1 MEKKEENRERSF
13 INEKI
18 VPRSHMKKILLS
30 ILGAMGL
37 GLVFGVV
44 AALAFFTSADLL
56 EGRTETQP
64 SQIIIIR
71 DDTTEAPPEETA
83 VSSAESTTATEETST
98 EDAGTEPGDG
108 SDAEKQS
115 ETEKESRP
123 AEPEKTEPEK
133 TEPPETEPPEDKSLK
148 TVYKKIRN
156 AIVNVRITGNMGTD
170 WFNSERVKNLET
182 FGVII
187 QETEDYVFVLTDS
200 ANIGEEDVITIDING
215 YLVYATVRGR
225 DERTHIC
232 VLRLAKTQFQGPITV
247 MPLGNS
253 LHMENGDT
261 VYMAGAPFKITG
273 AVGEGVVTNVL
284 MPVPVT
290 DGYKQVIY
298 TDMAGAAG
306 GSGILFSP
314 DGEILGWISDAAGA
328 PEESVLTAAG
338 ISPLKYL
345 IEDAM
350 SGVETAFLGF
360 TCQEV
365 SPYDARMYEIEEGF
379 YVSAVEENSP
389 AFLAGIQPG
398 DRIRAIDGNPL
409 SSNRT
414 LQVRIDVQMD
424 PEDVIEVEL
433 ERMTA
438 EGYEPLTL
446 YVTAGSR

>member
-1 MEKKEENRERSF
+1 MEKKEENRELSF

-83 VSSAESTTATEETST
+83 VSTTESSKATEESST
-98 EDAGTEPGDG
+98 EDPEASSE
-108 SDAEKQS
+108 AAS
-115 ETEKESRP
+115 ETEKQTET
-123 AEPEKTEPEK
+123 EKSSTEPA
-133 TEPPETEPPEDKSLK
+133 ETEPPEDKSLK
-148 TVYKKIRN
+148 AVYKKIRN
-156 AIVNVRITGNMGTD
+156 AIVNVRITRNMGTD

-187 QETEDYVFVLTDS
+187 QETDDYVFVLTDS
-200 ANIGEEDVITIDING
+200 SNIEEEDVITIDING
-215 YLVYATVRGR
+215 YLVYAAVRGR

-350 SGVETAFLGF
+350 SGVETAFLGI

-365 SPYDARMYEIEEGF
+365 NPYDARMYDIEEGF
-379 YVSAVEENSP
+379 YISAVEENSP